1 MTMRRRLTAREV
13 TLLIIL
19 LVLLLFAAYYL
30 LFYLPTQQELDDLQA
45 QTVETESIIEAEQM
59 RLARKQEMERELAE
73 VFEKDPDPVSMAPF
87 DNSRNVMH
95 QLNSILSAASDY
107 SLNFSAASPG
117 ESGDFV
123 RRDISMNFTCLNYT
137 AARSILQ
144 QLHDSRYRCMLDSVS
159 VTERRTG
166 GVTIGPSW
174 LYDDIPEE
182 EADGEVPEEEIEVD
196 VTATIMFF
204 EYVDPNAA
212 PAADE

>member
-1 MTMRRRLTAREV
+1 MRRRLTAREV

-30 LFYLPTQQELDDLQA
+30 LFYLPTQQKMDDLQGQIA
-45 QTVETESIIEAEQM
+45 ETESIIEAEQA
-59 RLARKQEMERELAE
+59 RLARKQQMEAELAE

-107 SLNFSAASPG
+107 SLNFSNASPG

-123 RRDISMNFTCLNYT
+123 RRDISMNFTCLSYK

-144 QLHDSRYRCMLDSVS
+144 QLHDSRYRCMLDCVS
-159 VTERRTG
+159 ITERVSG
-166 GVTIGPSW
+166 GGTIGPAW
-174 LYDDIPEE
+174 LYDDAQEEGAEAPEE
-182 EADGEVPEEEIEVD
+182 DIEVD

-204 EYVDPNAA
+204 EYVDPGDA
-212 PAADE
+212 PSADE